1 MVNVSV
7 NIVVNWAGRFANL
20 FLNLIF
26 LPIYLLLLGEEGY
39 GLVGFFGALQAT
51 MVILE
56 LGLGAAVTRELAR
69 LAAVAG
75 SAREQRD
82 VVATTAAVFWGVGVA
97 VFLAVLAF
105 SGHASRD
112 WFHAAELDAGTVR
125 TALILMGVLLCLQM
139 PGSLYFSALMGLH
152 RQIHA
157 NAVVV
162 AVAVVRNVGAWLV
175 LLAVRDL
182 SGVIAFFAWHALMHV
197 VQAGILKF
205 LVARHLPPAAERGR
219 FRRATLRHLWRFS
232 SIIAI
237 FSVTNLLMWNLDRFL
252 VAKLFP
258 LDVLGHYSVAA
269 SLAMGVLSVAIAF
282 AAAVFPHLSHAV
294 QEDGVE
300 SPEVER
306 YFLRLADALV
316 LFMLPLGITIA
327 ALASPV
333 LAVWTGDARVAARA
347 GGVASILAVAATFR
361 GIFNLSVVLLAAWGR
376 PRMVVAH
383 YVASLALFVPVTVAL
398 ALAFGTRGA
407 ALGVLGYAVF
417 LWFPAFFKPH
427 ARIVPSARRAWLGN
441 AFLPRLAACVAI
453 AVAARHF
460 HDPEWTR
467 LAQLGWIAATLAA
480 CFAATLV
487 LSPRLLALGMERL
500 KAEDHRL

>member
-1 MVNVSV
+1 MGGKSVLAPAVTAALAERAGGSPWKVVS
-7 NIVVNWAGRFANL
+7 NL
-20 FLNLIF
+20 
-26 LPIYLLLLGEEGY
+26 PYA
-39 GLVGFFGALQAT
+39 VAT
-51 MVILE
+51 PVILHLLA

-139 PGSLYFSALMGLH
+139 PGSLYFSGLMGLH

-219 FRRATLRHLWRFS
+219 FRRATLRHLWRCS
-232 SIIAI
+232 WRLR
-237 FSVTNLLMWNLDRFL
+237 TT
-252 VAKLFP
+252 P
-258 LDVLGHYSVAA
+258 A
-269 SLAMGVLSVAIAF
+269 ST
-282 AAAVFPHLSHAV
+282 
-294 QEDGVE
+294 
-300 SPEVER
+300 
-306 YFLRLADALV
+306 
-316 LFMLPLGITIA
+316 MLHP
-327 ALASPV
+327 
-333 LAVWTGDARVAARA
+333 
-347 GGVASILAVAATFR
+347 
-361 GIFNLSVVLLAAWGR
+361 
-376 PRMVVAH
+376 
-383 YVASLALFVPVTVAL
+383 
-398 ALAFGTRGA
+398 
-407 ALGVLGYAVF
+407 
-417 LWFPAFFKPH
+417 
-427 ARIVPSARRAWLGN
+427 
-441 AFLPRLAACVAI
+441 
-453 AVAARHF
+453 
-460 HDPEWTR
+460 
-467 LAQLGWIAATLAA
+467 
-480 CFAATLV
+480 
-487 LSPRLLALGMERL
+487 
-500 KAEDHRL
+500 